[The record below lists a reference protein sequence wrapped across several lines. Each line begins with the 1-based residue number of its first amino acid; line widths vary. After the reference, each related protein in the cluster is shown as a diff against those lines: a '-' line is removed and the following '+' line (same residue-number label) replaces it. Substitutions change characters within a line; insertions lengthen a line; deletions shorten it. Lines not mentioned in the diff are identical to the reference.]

1 MNSETLIVLTPVYED
16 RPSARMLIQ
25 ELTQHLDHF
34 VLVIVEDGSI
44 QDPLQISDLIE
55 SGLKG
60 EILYLARNVGH
71 QRAIATGLAHVAE
84 HYPDCNVVVLDSDGE
99 DRPSKIP
106 GLLNKLSETDVD
118 VIVANRGRRKEKLTF
133 RFFYFFYR
141 LFFSLLTGKVIDF
154 GNFVAMKPKAVKRL
168 TKMQEL
174 WVHFPAAVI
183 VSKLRVKAVKCDRG
197 LRYVGES
204 KMNFVSLVLHG
215 MRSVMVFAE
224 SVLVRLGVLCVIV
237 AALSLFGIALV
248 LVLKYIGMATPGWV
262 TTVAGF
268 LVVIFFQVGILT
280 MITLMITGTVRGS
293 PQVFEIELD
302 QIIDQIETTP

>member
-25 ELTQHLDHF
+25 DLAQHLDNF
-34 VLVIVEDGSI
+34 FLVIVEDGSI
-44 QDPLQISDLIE
+44 RNRLQIGDLTE
-55 SGLKG
+55 FGQKG
-60 EILYLARNVGH
+60 EILYLTRNLGH
-71 QRAIATGLAHVAE
+71 QRAIATGLAYVAKQ
-84 HYPDCNVVVLDSDGE
+84 YSDCNVVVLDSDGE

-106 GLLNKLSETDVD
+106 GLLNRLSETDSD
-118 VIVANRGRRKEKLTF
+118 VVVGNRGRRMEKLTF
-133 RFFYFFYR
+133 RFSYFFYR
-141 LFFSLLTGKVIDF
+141 LFFSLLTGKAIDF
-154 GNFVAMKPKAVKRL
+154 GNFLALRPKAVKRL

-183 VSKLRVKAVKCDRG
+183 VSKLRVEAVTCDRG
-197 LRYVGES
+197 PRYVGES

-224 SVLVRLGVLCVIV
+224 DVLVRLGVLCVIV

-248 LVLKYIGMATPGWV
+248 LVLKYMGMATPGWV

-280 MITLMITGTVRGS
+280 MITLMITGIVRGS
-293 PQVFEIELD
+293 PQVFEIELG
-302 QIIDQIETTP
+302 QIIDQIKTTP